1 MCFTKSSPS
10 VEVEPQDPVIRH
22 EANADLTKNSKTSSA
37 YQGFRE
43 NIKTF
48 KRQQRCT
55 CFTIC
60 REYKYKA
67 HKKTSFYFNTRKSKR
82 TI

>member
-43 NIKTF
+43 NIKTSAF
-48 KRQQRCT
+48 GIEEQANTQ
-55 CFTIC
+55 
-60 REYKYKA
+60 
-67 HKKTSFYFNTRKSKR
+67 KKTLLGE
-82 TI
+82 